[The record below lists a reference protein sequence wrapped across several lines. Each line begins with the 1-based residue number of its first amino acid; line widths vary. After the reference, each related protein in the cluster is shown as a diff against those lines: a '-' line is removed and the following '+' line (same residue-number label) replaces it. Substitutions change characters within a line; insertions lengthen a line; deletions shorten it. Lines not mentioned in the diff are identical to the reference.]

1 MEEQIQELQAAYG
14 DGRIDRREFLKW
26 SAVLG
31 LAAPFVDLAAARAAG
46 PVRRGGTM
54 KLATAAPTTIEPPA
68 LIDAPG
74 IAVVQLVGEYLVTVD
89 DKLHLHPQL
98 ATSWKP
104 SENFKTWTVH
114 VRQGVKFHNG
124 HMMTADDVVATFK
137 RLVNPRGSSSALSSL
152 TFLKMEGVRKVD
164 QFTVAFHLERPV
176 ADFPY
181 YLNTYQAVI
190 LPANWPGH
198 FGKNPIGTGPFKLV
212 EYVPKQRARYVKN
225 PDYWQKGLPYLDGAE
240 ITLGLSTDGQVT
252 ALLGGSADVLVST
265 PATALPALRGNSN
278 VKVLTARSSYH
289 NGIFMR
295 TDKAPFTDKRVR
307 QAMALCLNRPDIV
320 KTVEQGLGVIGDD
333 NVIAP
338 AFPLYSPIA
347 QRVQDYARARA
358 LLRAAGHPNGFS
370 ITLTTASDT
379 AGLLPLATV
388 AQAMWKP
395 AGIKVKIKS
404 EPGSVYYVN
413 DWLQAPLTVTEWTH
427 RPTPSQFLDTAYRT
441 GAQWNASHWSNATFD
456 RLTRDL
462 DATLDSSKRKAI
474 ARQIELLMKDA
485 VPAII
490 PVFNDAPRAMR
501 SNVQGVVADP
511 SNFVDLSRAYFS
523 S

>member
-46 PVRRGGTM
+46 SVRRGGTM

-89 DKLHLHPQL
+89 DKLRLHPQL
-98 ATSWKP
+98 ATSWKG
-104 SENFKTWTVH
+104 SESFRTWTVH
-114 VRQGVKFHNG
+114 LRQGVTFHNG
-124 HMMTADDVVATFK
+124 KLMTADDVVATFR
-137 RLVNPRGSSSALSSL
+137 RLVNPKGSSSALSSL
-152 TFLKMEGVRKVD
+152 SFLTMEGVRKVD

-190 LPANWPGH
+190 LPADWPGH
-198 FGKNPIGTGPFKLV
+198 FAKNPIGTGPFKLV

-225 PDYWQKGLPYLDGAE
+225 PAYWQKGLPYLDGAE

-252 ALLGGSADVLVST
+252 ALLGGSADLLVTT
-265 PATALPALRGNSN
+265 PATDLPALRGNSN
-278 VKVLTARSSYH
+278 VKVLTARTSAH
-289 NGIFMR
+289 NGIFVR

-320 KTVEQGLGVIGDD
+320 KSVEQGLGVIGDD

-347 QRVQDYARARA
+347 QRVQDYATARA
-358 LLRAAGHPNGFS
+358 LLHAAGYPHGFS
-370 ITLTTASDT
+370 ITLTTTPDT
-379 AGLLPLATV
+379 AGLVPLATV
-388 AQAMWKP
+388 AQQMWKP
-395 AGIKVKIKS
+395 AGINVKIKQ
-404 EPGSVYYVN
+404 EPGAVYYVN
-413 DWLQAPLTVTEWTH
+413 DWLQAPLTVTDWAH

-441 GAQWNASHWSNATFD
+441 AAQWNASHWSNSTFD
-456 RLTRDL
+456 RLTSEL
-462 DATLDSSKRKAI
+462 DATLDSSNRKAI
-474 ARQIELLMKDA
+474 ARQIELLMKDE

-490 PVFNDAPRAMR
+490 TVFNDAPRTMR